1 MSTHEIHEYALG
13 EAIFHF
19 EVNQIELGL
28 RGPLPNTPSISQG
41 CEGDYIDNALFE
53 IEGLYGRVTGGILLH
68 ATSLTPKSINRT
80 MERWYRIR
88 DRNKCTLSKTF
99 S

>member
-1 MSTHEIHEYALG
+1 MSIHEQALG
-13 EAIFHF
+13 EALFDF

-28 RGPLPNTPSISQG
+28 RGTLPNTPSISQG

-53 IEGLYGRVTGGILLH
+53 IEGLYGIVTGGILLH
-68 ATSLTPKSINRT
+68 ATSLTPKSISRT
-80 MERWYRIR
+80 MERWYRIK
-88 DRNKCTLSKTF
+88 DRNKCTLRKTF

>member
-1 MSTHEIHEYALG
+1 MSIHEQALG
-13 EAIFHF
+13 EALFDF

-41 CEGDYIDNALFE
+41 CEGDYI
-53 IEGLYGRVTGGILLH
+53 LLH
-68 ATSLTPKSINRT
+68 ATSLTPKSISRT
-80 MERWYRIR
+80 MERWYRIK
-88 DRNKCTLSKTF
+88 DRNKCTLRKTF

>member
-1 MSTHEIHEYALG
+1 MSTHEIHEHALG
-13 EAIFHF
+13 EAIFNF

-28 RGPLPNTPSISQG
+28 RGPLQNTPSISQG

-88 DRNKCTLSKTF
+88 DKNKCTLSKTF